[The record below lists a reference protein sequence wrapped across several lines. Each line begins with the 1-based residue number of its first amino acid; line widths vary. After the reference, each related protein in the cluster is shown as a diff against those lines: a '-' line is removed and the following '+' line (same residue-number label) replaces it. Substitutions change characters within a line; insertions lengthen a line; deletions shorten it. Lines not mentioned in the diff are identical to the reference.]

1 MLIFLQK
8 WITDL
13 EFILINLMK
22 DLHVYKVVLLGNFFY
37 LSNPVMDQKP
47 TTA

>member
-8 WITDL
+8 WSTEL

-22 DLHVYKVVLLGNFFY
+22 DLHVYKVVLLVNFFIY
-37 LSNPVMDQKP
+37 
-47 TTA
+47 